1 MRFWIPGFVVAVAAL
16 SGAALADV
24 VVLSPAADTTLFAA
38 AADSSLGASDSM
50 AVGGTAHSQLGRA
63 LIRFDVAHSLP
74 AGAVVTGVRLEFTV
88 VREPAGAVASMFAV
102 HRMLRSWQEGLG
114 IGNLG
119 SLAATGDSTW
129 NRRSHPDVSWTSP
142 GGAPGSDYV
151 GVASGEILVTHLR
164 KYSVSSELMAGDV
177 RAWQSDPST
186 EFGWMLR
193 NEMEAEGLTARRVAS
208 REDGARAPLLT
219 IDYIVPVRPV
229 IVRWGRVGDEFQMV
243 FRGEAGNSYEI
254 QSLDPSMSP
263 AVWVTRTNHVV
274 KLVSRDVEFR
284 EPLGSASAR
293 LYRVADVGDVD

>member
-1 MRFWIPGFVVAVAAL
+1 
-16 SGAALADV
+16 
-24 VVLSPAADTTLFAA
+24 
-38 AADSSLGASDSM
+38 
-50 AVGGTAHSQLGRA
+50 
-63 LIRFDVAHSLP
+63 
-74 AGAVVTGVRLEFTV
+74 
-88 VREPAGAVASMFAV
+88 
-102 HRMLRSWQEGLG
+102 
-114 IGNLG
+114 
-119 SLAATGDSTW
+119 
-129 NRRSHPDVSWTSP
+129 
-142 GGAPGSDYV
+142 
-151 GVASGEILVTHLR
+151 
-164 KYSVSSELMAGDV
+164 MAGDV